1 MSNNRVVIY
10 TRVSTAD
17 QSAEMQSVELR
28 EYCTRR
34 DLQIVGEFSDAMSG
48 SKDNRPELAKALALC
63 KQRGSDYLLVWKL
76 DRLGRSL
83 RHLVN
88 TIGDLEAVGVGFVS
102 LRDNLDF
109 STPAGR
115 LMFAVIG
122 AMAQF
127 ERDLIRERTKA
138 GIAQA
143 RRKGKAIGGRPR
155 VAVNASALAALRSSG
170 LSWNGIV
177 KKTGI
182 SMGTAQRAVAR
193 LPKKVSG
200 NVGINPTES
209 TATSIMRIYPQ
220 KHHYG

>member
-1 MSNNRVVIY
+1 
-10 TRVSTAD
+10 
-17 QSAEMQSVELR
+17 MQSVELR

-34 DLQIVGEFSDAMSG
+34 GLQIVGEFSDVMSG
-48 SKDNRPELAKALALC
+48 SKDSRPELAKALALC
-63 KQRGSDYLLVWKL
+63 KQRRTDYLLVWKL

-88 TIGDLEAVGVGFVS
+88 TIADLEAVGVGFVS

-143 RRKGKAIGGRPR
+143 RRKGKAIGRPR
-155 VAVNASALAALRSSG
+155 VAVNASTIASLRAEG
-170 LSWNGIV
+170 ASWNAIV
-177 KKTGI
+177 KKTGV
-182 SMGTAQRAVAR
+182 SMGTAQRAVAS

-200 NVGINPTES
+200 NVGIIPTES
-209 TATSIMRIYPQ
+209 MATSIM
-220 KHHYG
+220 